1 MQDNSVA
8 DALRALA
15 TNSKGRSE
23 MARLREII
31 DDIEAALS
39 AGASRADIHKTLLQH
54 GYKLTE
60 KGFATALYRIRKKRK
75 VLAHQTTTQKAS
87 SYTPNNDKEGEN
99 NAINTDEYSVLAGL
113 KNRGISVKKYGA
125 E

>member
-1 MQDNSVA
+1 MQDNSVV
-8 DALRALA
+8 DGSTALA

-39 AGASRADIHKTLLQH
+39 GASRADIHKTLLQH

-75 VLAHQTTTQKAS
+75 VLGNQTTTQKAS
-87 SYTPNNDKEGEN
+87 SYTPNNDKEDVN
-99 NAINTDEYSVLAGL
+99 NTIIKDNTATIPERTGKSGGGKVP
-113 KNRGISVKKYGA
+113 
-125 E
+125 